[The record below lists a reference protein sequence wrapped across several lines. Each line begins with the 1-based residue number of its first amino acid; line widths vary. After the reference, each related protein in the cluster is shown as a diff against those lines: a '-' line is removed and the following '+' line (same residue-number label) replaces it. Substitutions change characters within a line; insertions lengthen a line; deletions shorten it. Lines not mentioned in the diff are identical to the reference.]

1 VCLVEPEGSVR
12 VWRSEVAGGCL
23 CMSGTT
29 TGYAVEPAGE
39 YVVGVVLA
47 GAMRVR
53 RGRERLVFGPG
64 DVCAWD
70 PSAAHRGTA
79 YGCRRWTAR
88 LVVLEPAALD
98 EILGDRQPLALDLRF
113 PQPLIRDV
121 RLAQRFVE
129 LHRAL
134 ETRSWALE
142 RDTLLAD
149 WLHDA
154 GGGAQTGGEPRRARR
169 DPALRR
175 ACELLHDELPANVTL
190 AELERAAG
198 VSRHRLSR
206 LFRVAFGMPPHRFQ
220 LAQRIRLARRMLER
234 GVAVADVAQATGFF
248 DQSHLHRHFRA
259 TLGMTPAGYARRTA
273 QTYKTSLVR

>member
-1 VCLVEPEGSVR
+1 
-12 VWRSEVAGGCL
+12 
-23 CMSGTT
+23 MSGTT

-70 PSAAHRGTA
+70 PSEAHSGTA
-79 YGCRRWTAR
+79 YGCKRWTAR
-88 LVVLEPAALD
+88 LLVLEPATLD
-98 EILGDRQPLALDLRF
+98 QILEDSEPPAIDLRF
-113 PQPLIRDV
+113 SRPLIRDG

-134 ETRSWALE
+134 GTTSWALE

-154 GGGAQTGGEPRRARR
+154 GGGERSVDEPRRARR

-175 ACELLHDELPANVTL
+175 ACELLHDRLPANVTL

-220 LAQRIRLARRMLER
+220 LAQRIGLARRMLER
-234 GVAVADVAQATGFF
+234 GAAVADVAQATGFF
-248 DQSHLHRHFRA
+248 DQSHLHRHFLA
-259 TLGMTPAGYARRTA
+259 TLGMTPAGYGRLTA
-273 QTYKTSLVR
+273 QTYKTSGGT